1 MVAQLQTELASKES
15 LLTSLTT
22 SAGADDDDGGGG
34 DDDGG
39 EAKRLRLQ
47 VVSARKDLDGMALM
61 NRK

>member
-22 SAGADDDDGGGG
+22 SAGADDDDDGG

-47 VVSARKDLDGMALM
+47 VVSARKDLDEMALM

>member
-22 SAGADDDDGGGG
+22 SAGADDDDDGG

-47 VVSARKDLDGMALM
+47 VVSARKDLDEMALK

>member
-1 MVAQLQTELASKES
+1 MAQLQTELASKES

-22 SAGADDDDGGGG
+22 SAGADDDDDGG

-47 VVSARKDLDGMALM
+47 VVSARKDLDEMALK

>member
-1 MVAQLQTELASKES
+1 MVAQLQTELSSKES

-22 SAGADDDDGGGG
+22 SAGADDDDGG

-47 VVSARKDLDGMALM
+47 VVSARKDLDEMALK

>member
-22 SAGADDDDGGGG
+22 SAGADDDDDGG

-47 VVSARKDLDGMALM
+47 VVSARKDLDEMVLK

>member
-1 MVAQLQTELASKES
+1 MVAQLQTELSSKES

-22 SAGADDDDGGGG
+22 SAGADDDDDGG

-47 VVSARKDLDGMALM
+47 VVSARKDLDEMALK